1 MCYLLDITGCTKVI
15 VTAERESS
23 VCKYRPAFQD
33 RQIWDGPGLMELFK
47 RTRLSQTGLREH
59 YALEDPGVLLVGGA
73 GYSQRGTIPRKS
85 QILGPLNREYPS
97 MCKFYHRSHTT
108 HKPRFGISSNS

>member
-1 MCYLLDITGCTKVI
+1 MWHLLDTTGCTKVI

-33 RQIWDGPGLMELFK
+33 RQIWDGPGLMEVLK
-47 RTRLSQTGLREH
+47 RTRLPQTDLREH

-73 GYSQRGTIPRKS
+73 GNSQRGTIPRKS
-85 QILGPLNREYPS
+85 QILGPLNREYPN
-97 MCKFYHRSHTT
+97 MYKLYRRSHTT
-108 HKPRFGISSNS
+108 HKPRFEISANS